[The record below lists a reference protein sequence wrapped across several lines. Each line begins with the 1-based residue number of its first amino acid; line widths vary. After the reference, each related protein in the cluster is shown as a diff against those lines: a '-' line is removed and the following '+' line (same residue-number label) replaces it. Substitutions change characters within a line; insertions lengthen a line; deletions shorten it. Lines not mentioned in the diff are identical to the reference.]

1 MPDLTRSHIEEAIRE
16 LTDRYMF
23 QAVTPMTQA
32 TFAIDV
38 ANALDIPHGWVR
50 TEHTLKNGKWTLS
63 AIISI
68 PEEGR
73 NA

>member
-1 MPDLTRSHIEEAIRE
+1 
-16 LTDRYMF
+16 MF

>member
-50 TEHTLKNGKWTLS
+50 TEAH
-63 AIISI
+63 A
-68 PEEGR
+68 EEWQVDTER
-73 NA
+73 NHLYPRGGA